1 MTAGPPSHEGR
12 DVSSNSVSA
21 ASDAAGGGWLLR
33 REQILHTLTA
43 LAGLTEADLTIGDGT
58 VIDGTAI
65 IITATGTVIVE
76 PGGDD
81 GGDVCGPCALARW
94 QHALDVAVT
103 TSPDLCAWPPRRSL
117 APPGSHTAH
126 RCRAT
131 AIIDPATQRLP
142 LLPPVDPWG
151 PLLARSSARS
161 RRAAGLTGA
170 PHAAPGQSSQAGR

>member
-1 MTAGPPSHEGR
+1 M
-12 DVSSNSVSA
+12 
-21 ASDAAGGGWLLR
+21 
-33 REQILHTLTA
+33 
-43 LAGLTEADLTIGDGT
+43 LAGLTEADLTDLTIGDGT

-65 IITATGTVIVE
+65 IIITATGTVIVE
-76 PGGDD
+76 PGGD
-81 GGDVCGPCALARW
+81 VCGPCSLARW
-94 QHALDVAVT
+94 HHALDVAVT
-103 TSPDLCAWPPRRSL
+103 TYPDLCAWPPRTSL

-161 RRAAGLTGA
+161 AAPPGLTGA
-170 PHAAPGQSSQAGR
+170 PHAASGQSSQAGL